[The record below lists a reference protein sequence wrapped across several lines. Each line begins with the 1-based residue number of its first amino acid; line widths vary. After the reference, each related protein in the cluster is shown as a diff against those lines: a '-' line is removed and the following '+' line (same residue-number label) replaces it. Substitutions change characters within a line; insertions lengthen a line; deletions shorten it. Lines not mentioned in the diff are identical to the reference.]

1 MKRALI
7 TGVNGMDG
15 SHLADFLLGKGYEV
29 YGLERRSSVRNRTN
43 TAHLESNPKFHF
55 IMGDMIDQNSLY
67 RALKESQPNEVYNLA
82 AQSFVG
88 SSWNIPIQ
96 TSEVNGIGVL
106 RMLEAIREYQGDT
119 GNKIRFYQASTS
131 EMFGNMVENPANE
144 NTPFY
149 PRSPYGV
156 AKLYGYWMT
165 KNYRE
170 SYNMFACSGILFN
183 HEGPRRGIEFV
194 TRKITD
200 GVARI
205 KLGLADSISLGNL
218 DAKRDWGYA
227 PCFVEGMWLML
238 QQEEPDDY
246 VLATGKSHSIKE
258 FLELA
263 FAEIGIDDWKP
274 YIEIDER
281 YMRPAEVEVL
291 CGDYSKAMNKLG
303 WNPKVDLKEM
313 VSIMVKNDI
322 ELLRRDI

>member
-238 QQEEPDDY
+238 QQDEPDDY